1 MPSLFLGQ
9 SFWTVHLQPQ
19 LCEKCKN
26 GDIWLNMIVLWLK
39 IMTNTDPQLAAA
51 GAVLQ
56 RPLLGSGRAERA
68 RCCPGGSA
76 PPAAAAARPGLGS
89 GPGAGSSRWHC
100 WHRPAP
106 TTWPGSPHWRI
117 RSAKNN
123 RANVLASCLQSFLP
137 IIYVAIVSRDTEKQT
152 NKQQLKLCLF
162 INTHND
168 MIFKCMF

>member
-76 PPAAAAARPGLGS
+76 PPAAAAARPRLRSWGREQPVTLLTPPRTYHLAGKPEAHTEES
-89 GPGAGSSRWHC
+89 GVPK
-100 WHRPAP
+100 
-106 TTWPGSPHWRI
+106 TTEQTSWLPVCNLSFQLFMLRLFPETL
-117 RSAKNN
+117 KN
-123 RANVLASCLQSFLP
+123 
-137 IIYVAIVSRDTEKQT
+137 KQT
-152 NKQQLKLCLF
+152 NNNWNCACL
-162 INTHND
+162 
-168 MIFKCMF
+168 